1 MAIRFSSGTGNL
13 IDKDLN
19 KPLSIIQYNLLET
32 SPTKYTSGK
41 WWGEISIKKELKKTG
56 NFIMEMEDGRK
67 GECVISGD
75 NQNKGTAS
83 NYFYSFFGRGKL
95 GKAKYGP

>member
-1 MAIRFSSGTGNL
+1 MAIRYSSGTGNL
-13 IDKDLN
+13 IDKELN
-19 KPLSIIQYNLLET
+19 KPLSIIQYNMMET

-56 NFIMEMEDGRK
+56 NYIMELEDGRK
-67 GECVISGD
+67 GECVISSD
-75 NQNKGTAS
+75 SQEKRTAS

-95 GKAKYGP
+95 GKPRYGL